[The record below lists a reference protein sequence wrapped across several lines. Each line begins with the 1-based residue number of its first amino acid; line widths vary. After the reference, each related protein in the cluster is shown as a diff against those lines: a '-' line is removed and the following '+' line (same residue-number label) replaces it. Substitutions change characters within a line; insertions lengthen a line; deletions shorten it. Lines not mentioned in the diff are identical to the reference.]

1 MKSPF
6 YSLMKLKDFNRGDNM
21 KLSKFCSEDLITFNL
36 KSQDK
41 DGVLKELVELAS
53 KSKLV
58 KSSEELLKDVMDR
71 EELVTTGVGYGV
83 AFPHAKTKATKG
95 IVIAFGRSEKGID
108 FDAMD
113 HKPVNL
119 FFLIAA
125 PEDAIGA
132 HLNVM
137 ARLSY
142 IMKSEENR
150 QKMMSVTSPGEL
162 LQMIDTVE

>member
-1 MKSPF
+1 
-6 YSLMKLKDFNRGDNM
+6 M
-21 KLSKFCSEDLITFNL
+21 KLSKFCDETLVTFNL
-36 KSQDK
+36 KAAAK
-41 DGVLKELVELAS
+41 DEVIEELVD
-53 KSKLV
+53 LV
-58 KSSEELLKDVMDR
+58 STSNMVKDRDELLADIKER
-71 EELVTTGVGYGV
+71 ENLVTTGVGYGV

-95 IVIAFGRSEKGID
+95 IVIAFGRSSSGVS

-113 HKPVNL
+113 HKPVYL

-142 IMKSEENR
+142 LMKSEQNR
-150 QKMMSVTSPGEL
+150 ETLMKATSPGDVMAL
-162 LQMIDTVE
+162 MDNVN

>member
-1 MKSPF
+1 
-6 YSLMKLKDFNRGDNM
+6 M
-21 KLSKFCSEDLITFNL
+21 KLSKFCDESLITFDM
-36 KSQDK
+36 KSKTK
-41 DGVLKELVELAS
+41 DEAIEELVD
-53 KSKLV
+53 LV
-58 KSSEELLKDVMDR
+58 ANSSIVQDRDQLLSDIIER
-71 EELVTTGVGYGV
+71 EKLVTTGVGYGV
-83 AFPHAKTKATKG
+83 AFPHAKTRAVKG
-95 IVIAFGRSEKGID
+95 IVIAFGRNDDGID

-142 IMKSEENR
+142 LMKSEENR
-150 QKMMSVTSPGEL
+150 NKLQEATSPGDVL
-162 LQMIDTVE
+162 ALIDNVN

>member
-1 MKSPF
+1 
-6 YSLMKLKDFNRGDNM
+6 M
-21 KLSKFCSEDLITFNL
+21 KLSKFCDESLVTFNMKAANKNEAIDEL
-36 KSQDK
+36 VALAATSNMIK
-41 DGVLKELVELAS
+41 DGEQ
-53 KSKLV
+53 
-58 KSSEELLKDVMDR
+58 LLKDVRER

-83 AFPHAKTKATKG
+83 AFPHAKTRSAKG
-95 IVIAFGRSEKGID
+95 IVITFGRSESGVD

-142 IMKSEENR
+142 LMKSEGNR
-150 QKMMSVTSPGEL
+150 KALQEASSPGDVL
-162 LQMIDTVE
+162 SLIDKLD

>member
-1 MKSPF
+1 
-6 YSLMKLKDFNRGDNM
+6 M
-21 KLSKFCSEDLITFNL
+21 KLSKFCEESLVSFNI
-36 KSQDK
+36 KATTK
-41 DGVLKELVELAS
+41 EAVIEELVNLAATS
-53 KSKLV
+53 NMV
-58 KSSEELLKDVMDR
+58 KDRDQLMADIKER

-83 AFPHAKTKATKG
+83 AFPHAKTRSVKG
-95 IVIAFGRSEKGID
+95 IVIAFGRSETGID

-137 ARLSY
+137 ARLSFL
-142 IMKSEENR
+142 MKAVDNR
-150 QKMMSVTSPGEL
+150 QKLMEAASPGDVL
-162 LQMIDTVE
+162 ALVDKID

>member
-1 MKSPF
+1 
-6 YSLMKLKDFNRGDNM
+6 M
-21 KLSKFCSEDLITFNL
+21 KLSKFCSEDLITFDL
-36 KSQDK
+36 KSADK
-41 DGVLKELVELAS
+41 ESVLQELVGLAA
-53 KSKLV
+53 KSNLV
-58 KSSEELLKDVMDR
+58 KDSEMLLNDVKER

-83 AFPHAKTKATKG
+83 AFPHTKTRATKG
-95 IVIAFGRSEKGID
+95 IVIAFGRSPEGID

-142 IMKSEENR
+142 IMKSEDNR

-162 LQMIDTVE
+162 LQMIDSVE

>member
-1 MKSPF
+1 
-6 YSLMKLKDFNRGDNM
+6 M
-21 KLSKFCSEDLITFNL
+21 KLSKFCSEDLITFDL
-36 KSQDK
+36 KSTDK
-41 DGVLKELVELAS
+41 VKVLEELVDLVS
-53 KSKLV
+53 KSALV
-58 KSSEELLKDVMDR
+58 KDAGLLINDVKER

-95 IVIAFGRSEKGID
+95 IVIAFGRSDNGID

-113 HKPVNL
+113 HKPVHL

-142 IMKSEENR
+142 VMKSEENR
-150 QKMMSVTSPGEL
+150 QQMMKVTSPGEL
-162 LQMIDTVE
+162 LQMIDVVD